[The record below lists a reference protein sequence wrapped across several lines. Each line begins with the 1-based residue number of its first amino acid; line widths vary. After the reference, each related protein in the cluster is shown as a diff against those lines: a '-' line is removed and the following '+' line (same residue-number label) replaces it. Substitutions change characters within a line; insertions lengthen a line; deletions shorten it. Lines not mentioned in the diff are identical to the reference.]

1 MEQPPAGG
9 GPGRVVEG
17 LMERGFAV
25 VPGYFSPA
33 LIRDLRAEALVRLQ
47 AGEFRPAGIGRRRQ
61 RHRNDLVRRDS
72 IRWLDGSTETQTA
85 FLAELEALRQC
96 INRELFLGLFE
107 LESHF
112 ARYPRGAFYRRH
124 LDAFRGHDGRV
135 VSSVVYLNPGWRQ
148 ADGGCLR
155 LWGAPRDTAPLLDV
169 VPEAGTLV
177 SFLSERIPHEV
188 QPAHRERISIA
199 GWFRRNRTTTEWLD
213 PPS

>member
-1 MEQPPAGG
+1 M
-9 GPGRVVEG
+9 VDG
-17 LMERGFAV
+17 LIGQGFAV
-25 VPGYFSPA
+25 VPGYFAPA
-33 LIRDLRAEALVRLQ
+33 LVTELRDEALARYR
-47 AGEFRPAGIGRRRQ
+47 AGEFRRAGIGRRDG

-72 IRWLDGSTETQTA
+72 ICWLDGGSPAQRA
-85 FLAELEALRQC
+85 FLDELEVLRQA
-96 INRELFLGLFE
+96 INRELFLGLFD

-135 VSSVVYLNPGWRQ
+135 VSTVVYLNAGWRR
-148 ADGGCLR
+148 ADGGRLR
-155 LWGAPRDTAPLLDV
+155 LWGAPREQAPLLDV
-169 VPEAGTLV
+169 VPEGGTLV

-188 QPAHRERISIA
+188 QPARRERISIA